1 MFKKFYQLLAIFA
14 GLLLLVGCEK
24 GSSDE
29 SQEGLLGKWVPVYA
43 CGQENGIT
51 YNTLFDGE
59 VDKNGEIQITYVGV
73 SKPDV
78 KQESTMIIPG
88 IRFFK
93 KGGKNVYIR
102 FYKKSPQEEIGKP
115 LLYKFEN
122 GILSLELPMGVFVSN
137 CSPDVFYSGSGKFQE
152 MPIEFMDNGQIKFN
166 NVTYSKKK

>member
-1 MFKKFYQLLAIFA
+1 MNKKFYQFWAIFA

-29 SQEGLLGKWVPVYA
+29 SQERLLGKWVPVYA
-43 CGQENGIT
+43 CGQRNGIT

-73 SKPDV
+73 SNPDV

-122 GILSLELPMGVFVSN
+122 GILSLELPIGVFMT
-137 CSPDVFYSGSGKFQE
+137 CPPDVFYSASGKFQE

>member
-1 MFKKFYQLLAIFA
+1 MVLILICTEKIKNNDDIDARFRIYLHYVGRNLIKPFKL
-14 GLLLLVGCEK
+14 
-24 GSSDE
+24 
-29 SQEGLLGKWVPVYA
+29 WVYA